1 MTAAARSVAEGRVP
15 SFDRSYLPPALLEF
29 VVIAD
34 THHIVDP
41 HMYKAEGDSVTPELT
56 ADWSERG
63 DVALA
68 YAKGLEPTL
77 SFHVGDLQQ
86 EYPGHESFD
95 AGRRAALRQL
105 ADSGLTM
112 RHVAGNMDVGDKPDP
127 TMPAG
132 WVQQE
137 YLDVWHE
144 DLGPSYYSLNEGRFH
159 FVTINSQ
166 LLNAS
171 LPARRAQREW
181 LEADL
186 EAHVGERTFL
196 FMHIPPFLMQRNEP
210 GLGSYDVI
218 DEPDRGWLLDLLV
231 RYQVEAVFCGH
242 THFAIFNRI
251 GDTRIYIAP
260 STTTTRPGF
269 PEALTVVPPSRGWA
283 DTAKLGFFLVRLT
296 DDATAVH
303 LVRTSGRTTLP
314 AADRST
320 VVTRISSELPRS
332 PLGAYL
338 RLPLARQSE
347 GAVVYPYHVR
357 HGVRDDHP
365 LLACV
370 ELGLRHVRFPI
381 HDLDSPLQRSRLAV
395 LRDEGVT
402 LTATSIW
409 APGARLPVH
418 EPGEVD
424 VLEIQMAGTIIPPD
438 DLFAAIGAAAWP
450 SVALAPIVMASAD
463 TVHKRSRIGYIPA
476 ELVKLDAV
484 LAKRGVRVQR
494 AVCHLDETSV
504 TLWDDVRAFRPELRS
519 IDALD
524 FIVGSRQA
532 GSGSVTALALSMLAA
547 ATLPGCRL
555 FIDPLQEL
563 DRTAEV
569 MSGLLDRLS
578 NPKPAF
584 EVLRNLNTLLFGVD
598 DDSSAA
604 YRAEE
609 LVWDGSRVA
618 EGVSSSRGECWLLVP
633 AHRAGILAALADRWA
648 GDRQI
653 KVIDLGRGESQT
665 SRSIR
670 HLGDLWADDPNAV
683 AIVSSEP
690 G

>member
-1 MTAAARSVAEGRVP
+1 MTTAARPAAEGVAP
-15 SFDRSYLPPALLEF
+15 TFDRSYLPAALLEIL
-29 VVIAD
+29 VIAD

-68 YAKGLEPTL
+68 YARGLEPSL

-86 EYPGHESFD
+86 EYPGHAAFD
-95 AGRRAALRQL
+95 VGRRAALRQL
-105 ADSGLTM
+105 ADSGLAM
-112 RHVAGNMDVGDKPDP
+112 WHVAGNMDVGDKPDP

-132 WVQQE
+132 WVRQE

-144 DLGPSYYSLNEGRFH
+144 DLGPSYYSLNEGPFH
-159 FVTINSQ
+159 FVTLNSQ

-171 LPARRAQREW
+171 LPLRLAQREW

-186 EAHVGERTFL
+186 EAHAGERIFL
-196 FMHIPPFLMQRNEP
+196 FMHIPPFLTERDEP

-218 DEPDRGWLLDLLV
+218 DEPDRSWLLDLLV
-231 RYQVEAVFCGH
+231 RFHVEAAFCGH
-242 THFAIFNRI
+242 THFAMFNRI
-251 GDTRIYIAP
+251 GGTRIYTAP

-269 PEALTVVPPSRGWA
+269 PEALTVVPPGRGWA

-296 DDATAVH
+296 DDGTAVH
-303 LVRTSGRTTLP
+303 LVRTGGRTTLP

-320 VVTRISSELPRS
+320 IITRISRELPRS

-347 GAVVYPYHVR
+347 GAVIYPYHVR

-365 LLACV
+365 LLACL

-381 HDLDSPLQRSRLAV
+381 HDLDSPLQRTRLSA
-395 LRDEGVT
+395 LRDEGVA
-402 LTATSIW
+402 LTATVIW
-409 APGARLPVH
+409 SAGAHLPAR

-424 VLEIQMAGTIIPPD
+424 VLEIQMTGTIIPPD
-438 DLFAAIGAAAWP
+438 DLCEAIHGAAGP
-450 SVALAPIVMASAD
+450 NLALAPIVMASAG
-463 TVHKRSRIGYIPA
+463 TVHKRSRIGYLPP
-476 ELVKLDAV
+476 ELDELDQA
-484 LAKRGVRVQR
+484 LAIRGLRLHR
-494 AVCHLDETSV
+494 AVCYLDETSAN
-504 TLWDDVRAFRPELRS
+504 LWDDVLAFGLPRRS

-524 FIVGSRQA
+524 FIVAARQA
-532 GSGSVTALALSMLAA
+532 APASAASLARTMMAA
-547 ATLPGCRL
+547 ATLPNCRL

-584 EVLRNLNTLLFGVD
+584 DVVRNLNTVLFGLD
-598 DDSSAA
+598 DAASA
-604 YRAEE
+604 YRPEE
-609 LVWDGSRVA
+609 LTWRGTRVA
-618 EGVSSSRGECWLLVP
+618 EGVSSSNGELWLALP
-633 AHRAGILAALADRWA
+633 EHRREVIAALADRWA
-648 GDRQI
+648 GVHPV
-653 KVIDLGRGESQT
+653 KVIDLERGESRT
-665 SRSIR
+665 AGSIEEFVAR
-670 HLGDLWADDPNAV
+670 WPGDPSGL
-683 AIVSSEP
+683 AIVSAEAA
-690 G
+690 